1 MITLR
6 VKINEYLQVEAC
18 DAKLKRISVYESDDG
33 LLVRIK
39 VEVDRKDFYNF
50 EPTWLSVSNGQKT
63 QSFDAKV
70 VGINYETKS
79 AEFVM
84 DIALDKF
91 LFFVVSPIWR
101 NFVRDAIVQFRE
113 LAFDPS
119 LRD

>member
-1 MITLR
+1 MITLQ
-6 VKINEYLQVEAC
+6 VKPGEYLQIDCSV
-18 DAKLKRISVYESDDG
+18 KVKRISVVDENDQIV
-33 LLVRIK
+33 VRLTLAAGS
-39 VEVDRKDFYNF
+39 KDFCPSV
-50 EPTWLSVSNGQKT
+50 PTWLSVSNGQKT
-63 QSFDAKV
+63 QSFDAQV

-113 LAFDPS
+113 IAFDPS